1 MRASGGF
8 GGSGRSVGAVA
19 ATRRH
24 LGEPGGVACESGDA
38 GPCIWLAGEPPRVL
52 GGALVC
58 WREPDGSMGLFSAAV
73 VAVAAGKNNFI
84 LNRTRVFLFYRTP
97 GSGTAVSS
105 HRNTIDAPSTPRSA
119 ALVSTYDED
128 RFRHGHRRLSRCVE
142 NRGSMQIGRGQT
154 MAPDRHGRRA
164 GLQSNPRSVAQL
176 RPSPT
181 ISGPHSG
188 CNYIVL

>member
-24 LGEPGGVACESGDA
+24 AGEPGGVACESGDA

-52 GGALVC
+52 GCASIC
-58 WREPDGSMGLFSAAV
+58 WREPERSLGLFTAAV
-73 VAVAAGKNNFI
+73 VAVAARKKNFF
-84 LNRTRVFLFYRTP
+84 LNQTRVSLFYPTP
-97 GSGTAVSS
+97 GSGMAVSS
-105 HRNTIDAPSTPRSA
+105 HRNTIEAASTPRWP

-128 RFRHGHRRLSRCVE
+128 RFRYGHRRLSRCVE

-154 MAPDRHGRRA
+154 MSHQWAMVTA
-164 GLQSNPRSVAQL
+164 GLCCD
-176 RPSPT
+176 
-181 ISGPHSG
+181 GPQ
-188 CNYIVL
+188 IRWR

>member
-24 LGEPGGVACESGDA
+24 AGEPGGVACESGDA

-52 GGALVC
+52 GGALMC
-58 WREPDGSMGLFSAAV
+58 WREPERNMGLFSAAV
-73 VAVAAGKNNFI
+73 VAVTAGKKPFI
-84 LNRTRVFLFYRTP
+84 LNWTRVILFNRTP

-105 HRNTIDAPSTPRSA
+105 HRNAIDAPSMPRSP

-142 NRGSMQIGRGQT
+142 KRGSMQIGRGQT
-154 MAPDRHGRRA
+154 IA
-164 GLQSNPRSVAQL
+164 L
-176 RPSPT
+176 RPRRRPPGVAASRKA
-181 ISGPHSG
+181 
-188 CNYIVL
+188 L